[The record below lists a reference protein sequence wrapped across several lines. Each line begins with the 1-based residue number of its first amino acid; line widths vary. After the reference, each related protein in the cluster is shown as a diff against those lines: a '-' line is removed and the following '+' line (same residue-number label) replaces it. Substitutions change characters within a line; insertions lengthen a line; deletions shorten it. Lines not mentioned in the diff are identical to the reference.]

1 MNDSKKTLRWNPNPI
16 LQNKQAHNFIKVSLI
31 NNHLFRLFI
40 PYFIWL
46 TGVRIAIWNQL
57 VEIWPFQNLYFYP
70 KNSIFFH
77 IQSMIFNFAYAQITT
92 PRSSIDSRISTK
104 YIEKESSFTLYR
116 RSPFSAHFLRRG
128 RIHSI
133 WPRTPQG
140 FWTLYLEFGVFNR
153 LVLLTWV

>member
-1 MNDSKKTLRWNPNPI
+1 VQPQFYDKS
-16 LQNKQAHNFIKVSLI
+16 FFVLI
-31 NNHLFRLFI
+31 NDNHIFRLFI

-70 KNSIFFH
+70 KNSTFFH

-92 PRSSIDSRISTK
+92 PRSSINSRISAK

-133 WPRTPQG
+133 WPRTPLLNLISRVWCIQS
-140 FWTLYLEFGVFNR
+140 TCPFN
-153 LVLLTWV
+153 LSLINIQ